1 MGSPTTIGV
10 NNDLSSSETRVSL
23 GSTNNEGAR
32 GVDDDLGVL
41 EELSGAN
48 LLDDLFSENL
58 SNLLLV
64 HGWVVLGRD
73 ENIVDANRLELSV
86 LIGVLDDNLRLAVRS
101 QPWDGTGV
109 SCLGHFFTK
118 LVGEPVRVGV
128 EGL

>member
-109 SCLGHFFTK
+109 SCLSHLFAE
-118 LVGEPVRVGV
+118 LV
-128 EGL
+128 